1 LPNIGAWYK
10 YSISPRWALRTRFDL
25 LSADVGDYD
34 GLLLNV
40 ALGVNF
46 QAFEHFGIGVNYN
59 YFELDVSIDK
69 SGWRG
74 NIETTYEGFYVYASF
89 YY

>member
-1 LPNIGAWYK
+1 L
-10 YSISPRWALRTRFDL
+10 
-25 LSADVGDYD
+25 V
-34 GLLLNV
+34 NV

-46 QAFEHFGIGVNYN
+46 QAFEHFGIGLNYN

-74 NIETTYEGFYVYASF
+74 KVETTYDGAYVYASF
-89 YY
+89 YF